1 MRKAWPCGSHQGML
15 VSTSVQK
22 RKAGAMAETKR
33 YDELETVQIP
43 EQEVR
48 PEGSD
53 TSTLP
58 EEREEGITKP
68 FDTKS
73 IRIESKSGNMN
84 TLLDR
89 LQNDEIDLQ
98 PDFQRQAGIWNE
110 ENQSR
115 LMESFMLRIPVPAFY
130 FDGPSSGGIGYP
142 VLRQMALEPPHGPEV
157 AAHMGQES
165 DDPGERVGPV
175 DGLRRVEL
183 RKHRHG
189 TCSDCL

>member
-1 MRKAWPCGSHQGML
+1 ML

-130 FDGPSSGGIGYP
+130 FDGTNDEKWL
-142 VLRQMALEPPHGPEV
+142 V
-157 AAHMGQES
+157 
-165 DDPGERVGPV
+165 V
-175 DGLRRVEL
+175 DGLQRLTAVQRFVIKQDL
-183 RKHRHG
+183 RLCGLEYLRSTMARHFPSCHVHCSAQSVKQTLFG
-189 TCSDCL
+189 TLLCREPQKT